1 MFRSGRPERL
11 EDVDECCDCVCDCDC
26 DCTVLARELR
36 LGGEFPAIACHE
48 GCVGERREA
57 GGKWCDAQK
66 AVPSLS
72 NERLV
77 ASVCGGRMRDRKSR
91 EGSDRSGAWQEW

>member
-11 EDVDECCDCVCDCDC
+11 EDVEDCCDCACDCDC

-36 LGGEFPAIACHE
+36 LGGEFPAIACRE

-57 GGKWCDAQK
+57 GSGREMVRRAESWTG
-66 AVPSLS
+66 LS
-72 NERLV
+72 NERL
-77 ASVCGGRMRDRKSR
+77 AAVCRGKDGELRVEGGK
-91 EGSDRSGAWQEW
+91 